1 MAGQPVFAVV
11 RPGGRQ
17 VWVNFALP
25 NNDTVQV
32 LDIPSLRIV
41 HEFKPGPAVLHME
54 FVSKGAEA
62 WVSVRDAD
70 RVDIYNAANF
80 SKLAEIPAQKPSGVF
95 FTARAHRLGA

>member
-1 MAGQPVFAVV
+1 
-11 RPGGRQ
+11 
-17 VWVNFALP
+17 
-25 NNDTVQV
+25 
-32 LDIPSLRIV
+32 
-41 HEFKPGPAVLHME
+41 ME

-80 SKLAEIPAQKPSGVF
+80 SKLGEIPAQKPSGVF